1 MDALFS
7 PDHVIVTSVTSCERL
22 GLSPVQAIFA
32 MSSLTDEFRRVL
44 PFALYSASPKL
55 SALHA
60 TRRKLIALKS
70 TTPDS
75 NIASTSSCPKCGV
88 LRLTRRCT
96 SRTPLR
102 TSGGSRASK
111 DPNDLK
117 VLPRGTATCANCGS
131 TYQATS
137 TAKHPT
143 PSVRHMK
150 RRRSRAINNEIDI
163 DSSTSETPAGARPI
177 ETNPIS
183 TTANSSAR
191 PSAQPANPTEGPA
204 RKSRPKKRVGLQE
217 VLARNRSQKEKSA
230 AEAKHRAGL
239 ADFLVGL

>member
-1 MDALFS
+1 
-7 PDHVIVTSVTSCERL
+7 
-22 GLSPVQAIFA
+22 

-102 TSGGSRASK
+102 TGGSRASK

-117 VLPRGTATCANCGS
+117 VSPRGTATCANCGS